1 MPSTNTSD
9 YSTLESFQVDPRI
22 SFYPLIARFP
32 APLVIGISF
41 LSLSF
46 FHLFPRNQTELSI
59 YINNGWGEILLIS
72 GWRAPTIS
80 TVYFRQLGE
89 KTEKHFH

>member
-1 MPSTNTSD
+1 M
-9 YSTLESFQVDPRI
+9 
-22 SFYPLIARFP
+22 
-32 APLVIGISF
+32 
-41 LSLSF
+41 
-46 FHLFPRNQTELSI
+46 